1 MEQFYKEHLK
11 KVFYF

>member
-11 KVFYF
+11 KAFYF